1 MRKLLYI
8 FYTILASYPVIFL
21 LVLATVGVIYLGTG
35 YRPVEARY
43 EALLAERVQLKQER
57 KRLAEELEGIRQGDL
72 QKRIQIFSN
81 EFLATDDLDEARLLG
96 ILNTALA
103 ASGWSIESAA
113 IKMEEMP
120 EEALGLGALVV
131 TYEGRA
137 QGLTLSDDS
146 SFLPT
151 YSLMQACTYLWRKSP
166 IKDFSR
172 ICIERDTEGYEVD
185 LDVVYLTRAVIER
198 EEVQE

>member
-185 LDVVYLTRAVIER
+185 LDVVYLTRAVTER

>member
-8 FYTILASYPVIFL
+8 LYTILASYPVIFL
-21 LVLATVGVIYLGTG
+21 LVLATVGVVYLGTG
-35 YRPVEARY
+35 YRPVEAQY

-185 LDVVYLTRAVIER
+185 LDVVYLMRAVTER
-198 EEVQE
+198 EEAEE

>member
-21 LVLATVGVIYLGTG
+21 LVLATLGVIYLGTG

-185 LDVVYLTRAVIER
+185 LDVVYLMRAVTER
-198 EEVQE
+198 EEAEE

>member
-172 ICIERDTEGYEVD
+172 ICIERDSEGYEVD

>member
-120 EEALGLGALVV
+120 EEALGVGALVV
-131 TYEGRA
+131 AYEGRA

-185 LDVVYLTRAVIER
+185 LDVVYLMRAVTER
-198 EEVQE
+198 EEAEE

>member
-8 FYTILASYPVIFL
+8 LYTILASYPVIFL

-35 YRPVEARY
+35 YRPVEAHY
-43 EALLAERVQLKQER
+43 EALLAERVQLKQDR
-57 KRLAEELEGIRQGDL
+57 QRLAEELEGMRQGDL
-72 QKRIQIFSN
+72 LKRIQIFSN
-81 EFLATDDLDEARLLG
+81 EFLAADEVEEARLTG
-96 ILNTALA
+96 VLNTALA

-120 EEALGLGALVV
+120 EEVLGLGALVV
-131 TYEGRA
+131 AYEGRA
-137 QGLTLSDDS
+137 QGLVLSDDS

-151 YSLMQACTYLWRKSP
+151 HSLMQACTYLWRKSP

-172 ICIERDTEGYEVD
+172 ICIERDSKGYRVD
-185 LDVVYLTRAVIER
+185 LDVVYLMRALTES
-198 EEVQE
+198 EEVEE

>member
-185 LDVVYLTRAVIER
+185 LDVVYLTRAVTER
-198 EEVQE
+198 EEAEE